1 MKNSLIHIGDK
12 AYKECDVVMLPTKER
27 TNILKNID
35 KALLYVPTIESINNS
50 RCEWQHLYILSDEE
64 IKEGDIIKTPTSIA
78 RVKTINYE
86 DGNKLRS
93 LITEDIIIISLRY
106 GQKEGVLETT
116 NYRAIDCK
124 KIIATTDK
132 SLKIKSEVN
141 GVIKMITLEEELP
154 RPSNEFLQ
162 AYVKAQ
168 GKIDKMLV
176 EYETTLVIH
185 PKKPEGDRWVASF
198 GEAMAILYERL
209 KVAPDNTITIKPTE
223 EKTYSREEVINLVRL
238 AMQSKGHT
246 PEYEIQNFITQYF

>member
-12 AYKECDVVMLPTKER
+12 AYKECEVVMLPTKKSQAIP
-27 TNILKNID
+27 NLFQNKQDKNIVFN
-35 KALLYVPTIESINNS
+35 KNPFLLENNDS
-50 RCEWQHLYILSDEE
+50 WEHFHLYILSDQE

-168 GKIDKMLV
+168 GKIDKVLV
-176 EYETTLVIH
+176 EHCKESLFDTPCSCDPIGNPICVHSSLCQSQY
-185 PKKPEGDRWVASF
+185 K
-198 GEAMAILYERL
+198 L
-209 KVAPDNTITIKPTE
+209 KVAPDNTITIKPIQE
-223 EKTYSREEVINLVRL
+223 NL
-238 AMQSKGHT
+238 K
-246 PEYEIQNFITQYF
+246 